1 MVMRNVHQRL
11 REKDIERRVCEYAGQ
26 RGWLNIKLA
35 GPGDRGKPD
44 RLFYAEGGWVKF
56 VEFKT
61 KHGYLTRLQERA
73 LAELQALGFEV
84 HVINDI
90 NQAEAI
96 FGE

>member
-1 MVMRNVHQRL
+1 MRNVHAALLER
-11 REKDIERRVCEYAGQ
+11 DIEKKVCEYAAA
-26 RGWLNIKLA
+26 RGWHSIKLA

-44 RLFYAEGGWVKF
+44 RLFYTTGGRVKF

-61 KHGYLTRLQERA
+61 HHGRLTRLQERS
-73 LAELQALGFEV
+73 LAELQMMGFEV

-90 NQAEAI
+90 NQAVEI